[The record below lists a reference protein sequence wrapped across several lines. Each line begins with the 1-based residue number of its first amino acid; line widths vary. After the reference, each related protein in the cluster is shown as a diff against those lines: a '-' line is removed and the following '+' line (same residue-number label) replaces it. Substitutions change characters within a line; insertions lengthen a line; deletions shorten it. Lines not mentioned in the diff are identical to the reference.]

1 MPKTL
6 RPVQPVAVTGPE
18 VLDQDMTARDICDT
32 LKRLRFRNGPQVI
45 ALGDKEVRNFLV
57 NAVRARIGDRR

>member
-18 VLDQDMTARDICDT
+18 VLDKDMTARDICDT
-32 LKRLRFRNGPQVI
+32 LERLPPW
-45 ALGDKEVRNFLV
+45 
-57 NAVRARIGDRR
+57 

>member
-6 RPVQPVAVTGPE
+6 QPVAVTGPE

-32 LKRLRFRNGPQVI
+32 SPTLGRRSCLRAMRPDESQPTSPSCPSY
-45 ALGDKEVRNFLV
+45 
-57 NAVRARIGDRR
+57 